1 MSVTLNDTIH
11 GILDGKN
18 FAVIATINPNG
29 TPQTSVVWV
38 ARDGDDL
45 LFSTTRGRRKERNIS
60 RDPRI
65 SVSVYDL
72 ANPYSYAEVR
82 GSARITE
89 EGAGEFINTL
99 ARKYTGKD
107 YENDGPDD
115 VRLIIRLTPE
125 KVTGFSA

>member
-18 FAVIATINPNG
+18 FAIVATINPDG

-65 SVSVYDL
+65 SVSIYDL
-72 ANPYSYAEVR
+72 ANPYSYAEIR

-89 EGAGEFINTL
+89 EGASEFINTL
-99 ARKYTGKD
+99 AHKYIGKD